1 MEDERIERLS
11 RLIDGDLTPAE
22 ERDLRARLESDPA
35 LVADLTALTEI
46 RRSLSVLATR
56 ERAPAVLDT
65 LVEPL
70 LRGRPEPIAIRPWV
84 RWLATAAIVIAG
96 LTVIFE
102 VYFGH
107 LARDVEDKL
116 ARRDLQPATEPT
128 QRFALAQLPTS
139 SVPPE
144 KQLIGVGERLLA
156 SPIPDV
162 ELGHPSALEVLGPLK
177 EAVGDELSP
186 PQDTVLGSRDKTKS
200 EMAGVSAGRA
210 DESRAPGAPPAPRQA
225 PEATAT
231 GKVVE
236 VEAEDVSTR
245 GAASSGN
252 RLWRDHTT
260 AGRGQLFIFVEEKT
274 AWRNFE
280 TKAFCS
286 PGRYA
291 IRVKVSAGVVTEVWP
306 VGGAT
311 ADKTSQRLCA
321 GQLVVGLTL
330 DGVPAGEYSA
340 EVVVERRGA
349 GR

>member
-1 MEDERIERLS
+1 MEDKRIERLS

-96 LTVIFE
+96 LTVVFE
-102 VYFGH
+102 IYFGH
-107 LARDVEDKL
+107 LAHNVEDKV
-116 ARRDLQPATEPT
+116 ARQDLRPVAEPT
-128 QRFALAQLPTS
+128 QRFALAPLPTS

-162 ELGHPSALEVLGPLK
+162 KVGHPPALEILGPLE
-177 EAVGDELSP
+177 EAVGDELST
-186 PQDTVLGSRDKTKS
+186 PQDTVLSSGNKTKS
-200 EMAGVSAGRA
+200 EFAGVSADRS
-210 DESRAPGAPPAPRQA
+210 DESRTRDAQPGPRPAS
-225 PEATAT
+225 EITVTA
-231 GKVVE
+231 KVAE
-236 VEAEDVSTR
+236 DEDVSTR
-245 GAASSGN
+245 GAASSEG
-252 RLWRDHTT
+252 RLWRDHTP
-260 AGRGQLFIFVEEKT
+260 AGKGQIFIFVEEET
-274 AWRNFE
+274 AWREFE
-280 TKAFCS
+280 AKAFCT

-306 VGGAT
+306 VSGAT
-311 ADKTSQRLCA
+311 AGTTSRRLCA
-321 GQLVVGLTL
+321 GTLVVGLTIE
-330 DGVPAGEYSA
+330 GVPDGEYSA
-340 EVVVERRGA
+340 EVVVRPRDA

>member
-1 MEDERIERLS
+1 MEDKRIERLS

-35 LVADLTALTEI
+35 LAADLTALTEI

-70 LRGRPEPIAIRPWV
+70 LRGRPEPIAVRPWV

-96 LTVIFE
+96 LTVVFE
-102 VYFGH
+102 IYFGH
-107 LARDVEDKL
+107 LAHNVEDKL
-116 ARRDLQPATEPT
+116 ARQDLQPVAEPT
-128 QRFALAQLPTS
+128 QRFALAPLPTS

-162 ELGHPSALEVLGPLK
+162 KVGHPPALEILGPLE
-177 EAVGDELSP
+177 EAVGDELST
-186 PQDTVLGSRDKTKS
+186 PQDTVLSSGDKTKS
-200 EMAGVSAGRA
+200 EFAGVSADRS
-210 DESRAPGAPPAPRQA
+210 DESRTRDAQPGPRPAS
-225 PEATAT
+225 EITVTAT
-231 GKVVE
+231 VAE
-236 VEAEDVSTR
+236 DEDVSTR
-245 GAASSGN
+245 GAASSEG
-252 RLWRDHTT
+252 RLWRDHTP
-260 AGRGQLFIFVEEKT
+260 AGKGQIFIFVEEET
-274 AWRNFE
+274 AWREFE
-280 TKAFCS
+280 AKAFCT

-311 ADKTSQRLCA
+311 AGTTSQRLCA
-321 GQLVVGLTL
+321 GTLVVGLTIE
-330 DGVPAGEYSA
+330 GVPDGEYSA
-340 EVVVERRGA
+340 EVVVQPRDA